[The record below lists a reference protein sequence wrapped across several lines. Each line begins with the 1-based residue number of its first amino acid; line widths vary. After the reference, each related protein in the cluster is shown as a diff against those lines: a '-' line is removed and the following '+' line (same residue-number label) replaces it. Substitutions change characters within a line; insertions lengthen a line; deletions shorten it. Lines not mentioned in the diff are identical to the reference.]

1 MMKKLALVGPIVA
14 AGLVVAA
21 PLASANTSHHG
32 SGHEGQSCSLKGGS
46 AAADSSTRG
55 NSAAN
60 AVAQAPIAGNN
71 IGNVGC
77 NSFLNHDLNKNV
89 NHNSVHTDVLSP
101 N

>member
-1 MMKKLALVGPIVA
+1 MKKLALVGPIVA

-32 SGHEGQSCSLKGGS
+32 SGHEGQTCSAKGGS
-46 AAADSSTRG
+46 AGADSAIKG
-55 NSAAN
+55 KQGAN

-71 IGNVGC
+71 IANVGC

-89 NHNSVHTDVLSP
+89 NNNSVHTDVLSQD
-101 N
+101 